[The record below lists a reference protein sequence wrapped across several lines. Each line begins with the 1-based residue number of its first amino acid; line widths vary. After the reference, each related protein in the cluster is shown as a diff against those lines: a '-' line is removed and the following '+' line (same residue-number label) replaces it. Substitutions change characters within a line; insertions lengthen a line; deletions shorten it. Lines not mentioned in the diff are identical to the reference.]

1 MLRFLVPVLAA
12 LLLLPVGA
20 QATERERL
28 GYGRLISNDSIG
40 EFRDRERTGSYVSSR
55 AWGPEWTGRL
65 PDRFGQLIELRL
77 GVEVLA
83 PANLRR
89 PQAGSRPWAGAL
101 SVGMHTHFERDAVEY
116 SVGAAIYATGP
127 QTHLDDLQRGI
138 HDIIDATSPSDQ
150 VLDNQIEDGFHPT
163 VLVEIGRSFPLGAR
177 TSLRPFVEGQAGIET
192 FVRTGFDLTFGDI
205 TRGEMLVRDSTTG
218 QRYRVVQNRD
228 ASGFGFVVGA
238 DIARVSDSVFLPSD
252 RGYDLTPR
260 RDRVRAGVHWQGK
273 RASAFYGL
281 TWLGKEYETQPDH
294 QLVGS
299 VRIKIDF

>member
-55 AWGPEWTGRL
+55 VWGPEWTGRL

-77 GVEVLA
+77 GVELLA
-83 PANLRR
+83 PASLRR
-89 PQAGSRPWAGAL
+89 PRPGSRPWAGAL
-101 SVGMHTHFERDAVEY
+101 SAGVHTHFERDSVEY

-127 QTHLDDLQRGI
+127 QTHLDDLQRGL
-138 HDIIDATSPSDQ
+138 HDLIDATSPSDR

-163 VLVEIGRSFPLGAR
+163 VLVETARSFPIGAR
-177 TSLRPFVEGQAGIET
+177 TTLRPFVEGQAGIET
-192 FVRTGFDLTFGDI
+192 FMRVGFDLTFGDI
-205 TRGEMLVRDSTTG
+205 TRGELLVRDSTTG
-218 QRYRVVQNRD
+218 HRYRVVQNTD
-228 ASGFGFVVGA
+228 ATGFGFVIGA
-238 DIARVSDSVFLPSD
+238 DMARVSDSVFLPSD

-260 RDRVRAGVHWQGK
+260 RDRVRAGVHWQGR

-281 TWLGKEYETQPDH
+281 TWLGKEYETQPDN

-299 VRIKIDF
+299 VRLKLAF